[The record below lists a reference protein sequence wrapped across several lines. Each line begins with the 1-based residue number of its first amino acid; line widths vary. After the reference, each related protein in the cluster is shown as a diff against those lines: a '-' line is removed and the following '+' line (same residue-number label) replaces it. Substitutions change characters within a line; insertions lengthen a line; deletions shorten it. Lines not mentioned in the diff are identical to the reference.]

1 MEGITIL
8 SQDTDLICSGFSPLY
23 IIFIVMTIL
32 GLGMTITSLVN
43 DWNIGLIVSFL
54 LVFAIGAFMLAF
66 TPLITADK
74 VTTYKVIIDDS
85 VSFTEFTDKYEIKD
99 QEGKIFTIYEK
110 SSLDQA

>member
-32 GLGMTITSLVN
+32 GLGMTIASFVN
-43 DWNIGLIVSFL
+43 DWSVGLTASFL
-54 LVFAIGAFMLAF
+54 LVFAVSAIMLAI
-66 TPLITADK
+66 TPIITADS
-74 VTTYKVIIDDS
+74 VTTYKVTIDDS

-99 QEGKIFTIYEK
+99 QEGKIYTVYEK
-110 SSLDQA
+110 IDS